1 MARTIYFPD
10 GSCEVLL
17 HEDVAADLERILRER
32 LGDEV
37 ADLLLEVRCPE
48 EGQDDYEFA
57 CDSYRR
63 CLQDALDE
71 LQAALSVLETP
82 RSDRRKVAR
91 SLNQVINSI
100 NNEL

>member
-17 HEDVAADLERILRER
+17 REDAADDLEQILRER
-32 LGDEV
+32 LGDDV
-37 ADLLLEVRCPE
+37 ADLFLETRCPTE
-48 EGQDDYEFA
+48 QDDYEFA

-71 LQAALSVLETP
+71 LRAALDVLETP
-82 RSDRRKVAR
+82 RSNRKKVAQ
-91 SLNQVINSI
+91 SLEKVINSI

>member
-10 GSCEVLL
+10 GSKEVLL
-17 HEDVAADLERILRER
+17 REEPADDLEQILRER
-32 LGDEV
+32 LGDDV
-37 ADLLLEVRCPE
+37 ADLFLETRCPTE
-48 EGQDDYEFA
+48 QDGCEFA

-71 LQAALSVLETP
+71 LRAALNVLETP
-82 RSDRRKVAR
+82 RSNRKKIAR
-91 SLNQVINSI
+91 SLEKVIDSI

>member
-17 HEDVAADLERILRER
+17 REDAADDLERILRER
-32 LGDEV
+32 LGDDV
-37 ADLLLEVRCPE
+37 ADLFLETRCPIE
-48 EGQDDYEFA
+48 EDDYEFA

-71 LQAALSVLETP
+71 LRAAFNVLETP
-82 RSDRRKVAR
+82 RSDRRIIAR
-91 SLNQVINSI
+91 SLEKVIKSI
-100 NNEL
+100 HNEL